1 MALNANALTT
11 LAKAKSHLKI
21 LDGSQD
27 TVLETLINA
36 ASSIIEQYVDRKLQT
51 QTHTEYQDGRRQ
63 NRILLKQY
71 PVTAVSQVR
80 VDQTSD
86 FTDATTQL
94 ASTDFYIEDENLIVL
109 SPNGSRGI
117 FPNGTRNI
125 KVIYTAGVHDQQN
138 MVPVAAPS
146 DIEYACLLT
155 TEWLYR
161 FRSREDIGRSQ
172 KTKGDENSTVSQ
184 DLPQIVRTLLDPHKR
199 AEFPGAS
206 LKTESL

>member
-21 LDGSQD
+21 LDASQD
-27 TVLETLINA
+27 SILEIMINT
-36 ASSIIEQYVDRKLQT
+36 ASSVIEQYVDRKLQT

-71 PVTAVSQVR
+71 PVTGVSQVW
-80 VDQTSD
+80 VDQTSA
-86 FTDATTQL
+86 FTDVTTQL
-94 ASTDFYIEDENLIVL
+94 AAGDFFIEDENLVVL
-109 SPNGSRGI
+109 NPNGSRGI
-117 FPNGTRNI
+117 FPIGTRNI
-125 KVIYTAGVHDQQN
+125 KIVYTAGVHDQQN
-138 MVPVAAPS
+138 MTPVAAPS

-199 AEFPGAS
+199 SEFPGAS
-206 LKTESL
+206 LKAESL